1 MTSIEQIRERHD
13 EYQGDLEMIMH
24 EAEAYPSGEYS
35 GEDLAHK
42 DRATLLA
49 VIEQVEKLQRLS
61 VAGTEQPSMSHFIFK
76 DTEWVRWDEI
86 EELLK

>member
-24 EAEAYPSGEYS
+24 EAEACPEGEYS
-35 GEDLAHK
+35 GDDYAHK

-49 VIEQVEKLQRLS
+49 VIEQVEKLQVYVFERLNDDDD
-61 VAGTEQPSMSHFIFK
+61 VVE
-76 DTEWVRWDEI
+76 ERWIGADAV